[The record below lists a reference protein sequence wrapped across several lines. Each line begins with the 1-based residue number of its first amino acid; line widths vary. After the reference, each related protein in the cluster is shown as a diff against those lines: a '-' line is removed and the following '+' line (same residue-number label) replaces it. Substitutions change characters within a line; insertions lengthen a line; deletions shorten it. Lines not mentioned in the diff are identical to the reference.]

1 MSKAQIVVDTYDE
14 TRAKNESPLACYH
27 AAWGATKY
35 QGGIEIWN
43 SNNGP
48 ISVISSAPNQIF
60 KFPNQIFE
68 FDDGSSVSVTYGGAH
83 ILTEVD
89 SDDKS

>member
-35 QGGIEIWN
+35 QGALKSGTAIMGRSPLFHLLRIRFLNFRIRFLN
-43 SNNGP
+43 SMMDHL
-48 ISVISSAPNQIF
+48 SV
-60 KFPNQIFE
+60 
-68 FDDGSSVSVTYGGAH
+68 
-83 ILTEVD
+83 
-89 SDDKS
+89 